1 MGERGITLSGGQKQ
15 RIALARALLRR
26 PRILILDDSFSSVDV
41 ETEEAILVN
50 LKDIMQDLTFLLIS
64 QRISAVRNLDF
75 TIVLDEGRI
84 VEKGTHAELL
94 HLDGIYAGL
103 FERQKIAQ
111 EELEYLE
118 GIR

>member
-1 MGERGITLSGGQKQ
+1 M
-15 RIALARALLRR
+15 
-26 PRILILDDSFSSVDV
+26 

-64 QRISAVRNLDF
+64 QRIYAVRNLDF

-103 FERQKIAQ
+103 FERQQIAQ
-111 EELEYLE
+111 EELEYLR
-118 GIR
+118 GIG